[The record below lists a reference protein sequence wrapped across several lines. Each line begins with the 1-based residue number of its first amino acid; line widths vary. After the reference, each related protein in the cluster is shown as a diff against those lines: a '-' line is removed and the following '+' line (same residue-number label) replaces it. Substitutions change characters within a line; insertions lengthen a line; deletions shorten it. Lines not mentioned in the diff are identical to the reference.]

1 MFKHIVVGGTFDG
14 LHKGHTHL
22 LTKTFAAGTWVTI
35 GLTSEAYIRRFKN
48 GKEIAPHSKRYQ
60 ALTAWLRH
68 QGFAERTMIVPLD
81 NRWGPTIIG
90 QDFDAIAVT
99 RDNRAVA
106 DEINMLRHERGL
118 PPLAIV
124 EVELIP
130 AEDRRTI
137 SSTRM
142 REGEIDGEG
151 RLLLPDS
158 LRPELQKPLG
168 KILESGGIKKAVQKN
183 HDNIVI
189 AVGDVTTE
197 TVFLCGVKPAL
208 AIIDLQVERKPYQPF
223 ESFKFPKEYRV
234 IRVKSGPGFI
244 AKAAV
249 EAIESWANGIRA
261 RKRVVLVVDGEE
273 DLLTLP
279 VIAHAPIGSIV
290 YYGHPP
296 STGHEGLVEVVVTK
310 EKKEEVGAFLGRFT

>member
-1 MFKHIVVGGTFDG
+1 MYKHIVVGGTFDG
-14 LHKGHTHL
+14 LHKGHTYL
-22 LTKTFAAGTWVTI
+22 LTKTFASGARVTI
-35 GLTSEAYIRRFKN
+35 GLTSEAYIRRFKK
-48 GKEIAPHSKRYQ
+48 GKDITPHSKRYQ
-60 ALTAWLRH
+60 ALTSWLRH
-68 QGFAERTMIVPLD
+68 QGVAERTMIVPLD
-81 NRWGPTIIG
+81 NRWGSTIIA
-90 QDFDAIAVT
+90 QDIDAIAVT
-99 RDNRAVA
+99 RDNRTTA

-130 AEDRRTI
+130 AEDQRTI

-158 LRPELQKPLG
+158 LRPELQRPLG
-168 KILESGGIKKAVQKN
+168 KILESSGIKQAVLKN
-183 HDNIVI
+183 RDNVVI

-223 ESFKFPKEYRV
+223 ESFKFPKEYTIV
-234 IRVKSGPGFI
+234 RVKSGPGYI
-244 AKAAV
+244 AKAAIEAV
-249 EAIESWANGIRA
+249 EAWASGIRE
-261 RKRVVLVVDGEE
+261 RKRIVLVIDGEE

-279 VIAHAPIGSIV
+279 VIVHAPIGSIV

-296 STGHEGLVEVVVTK
+296 STGREGLVEVVVTK
-310 EKKEEVGAFLGRFT
+310 EKKTEVARLLTRFT

>member
-1 MFKHIVVGGTFDG
+1 MVPVLLHVQDGG
-14 LHKGHTHL
+14 
-22 LTKTFAAGTWVTI
+22 V
-35 GLTSEAYIRRFKN
+35 
-48 GKEIAPHSKRYQ
+48 
-60 ALTAWLRH
+60 
-68 QGFAERTMIVPLD
+68 
-81 NRWGPTIIG
+81 
-90 QDFDAIAVT
+90 
-99 RDNRAVA
+99 
-106 DEINMLRHERGL
+106 L
-118 PPLAIV
+118 PP
-124 EVELIP
+124 P
-130 AEDRRTI
+130 AHDAPQ
-137 SSTRM
+137 
-142 REGEIDGEG
+142 EG